1 MSILRRTQHL
11 TACTVL
17 AAVAAFAQQAPT
29 NLYLLPNS
37 SSVSPTTASFRTDP
51 FTIFSSFAVQPGTSF
66 LLMHPNG
73 QKLYSISRS
82 GGDTLV
88 TLDAVNPGTVLRRQS
103 LGQAEAAAL
112 SPDGRRLLIAAGSLH
127 ILDTTNETVLSSL
140 SDVGN
145 TPIDVAVSL
154 DGSRAFVL
162 SQASNRLTA
171 VDLNTNTVVGTP
183 INVPGLSTGV
193 TVAPNGLVYVSTGNL
208 IQVIDGRTMTIVK
221 EIPLNASPGKLV
233 FTPDGLWGLAV
244 NRTPITGSSILMFDV
259 AGQKLQG
266 SIPNFQVTMDRLLV
280 AGNNRIYAI
289 SNQTASLYEVTT
301 SPLNINPPQ
310 FSGLGT
316 LPNVT
321 DMAVSNELPTPRFL
335 FLSTPS
341 SLYRFDLNSLP
352 PLAAGQVAIPAQPGP
367 LVHLSA
373 QTTGTPTSVLAY
385 NTAQSTTPGGTYRPL
400 LVRALNSFGKPLYG
414 VNVTFSSDNGA
425 AQILGATTTTN
436 VEGWAQTTVIAPTTA
451 GTFNVTASVGPG
463 PNQPTATYTLTTS
476 SSTGGGGGTTS
487 ALSIASGQGQMVGE
501 QFLVTEPMT
510 VRLVDSRGNPVAGET
525 ITFTISNGNGTLATS
540 TFDGTIIPNATCSG
554 TSCTVTTDSNGLA
567 GVGFLA
573 SSIAPG
579 FSYSQQTISASNG
592 QATVNFIVTTLLSQL
607 PGGGQA
613 AQPLAQRLK
622 PTENLISAPAG
633 GIVNE
638 AIVVRVVAT
647 SGIQS
652 GQPIPNVALKIR
664 TDYTDPTQGPTASCV
679 GNDGGVALTDA
690 TGLAV
695 CNLKAGGKLG
705 RTQLFVVIGSAL
717 NLGGGTLTLDVRAGA
732 PGVLRIVQGNNQGG
746 NPGQRLPLAFVI
758 EVQDGFGNV
767 LPGQA
772 VTWEVA
778 TPNSITLANVV
789 STSDANGR
797 VSALGTL
804 GNVAGTNQ
812 VRVKIGNITQTF
824 NFTVNLNISQMNKVS
839 GDGQTSLVN
848 QSFSAPLV
856 VEVRD
861 ERGGT
866 VPNQAVRWSILS
878 GIATLSSASAATDA
892 AGRSSV
898 NVTAGN
904 SAGTVT
910 VAASLG
916 SFTQTFTLTVRPP
929 GPVFSASGIVT
940 TARNLPGIA
949 PCALAT
955 IFGSNLAS
963 GINGVVNTNFLGI
976 GGLPLTYN
984 NLEVVIGGSSAPI
997 LALSNINGAES
1008 VVVQVPCEV
1017 APGRTSVLIRI
1028 TGASAQVDNV
1038 QVLRAAPGIFETAAT
1053 ASQRAYAAVIRPDGT
1068 YVTPTNPARRG
1079 EVVLAAVTGLGQTT
1093 APAVTNAVGNGSQAV
1108 SAPLIVGVN
1117 DQGVR
1122 LVSATYAPGMIG
1134 VYWVAFEIPADATT
1148 GTFRSFSI
1156 AADNGSGD
1164 LAFSNSSAI
1173 AAIQ

>member
-1 MSILRRTQHL
+1 MSILRRTL
-11 TACTVL
+11 RFTACAL
-17 AAVAAFAQQAPT
+17 LAAFAVLAQAPT

-51 FTIFSSFAVQPGTSF
+51 FTIFSSFAVQPGASF

-73 QKLYSISRS
+73 QKLYSVSRS

-103 LGQAEAAAL
+103 LGQAEAATL

-127 ILDTTNETVLSSL
+127 ILDTTNETVLASL

-171 VDLNTNTVVGTP
+171 VDLNTNTVAGSSVT
-183 INVPGLSTGV
+183 VPGLSTGV
-193 TVAPNGLVYVSTGNL
+193 AVAPNGLVYVSTGNL
-208 IQVIDGRTMTIVK
+208 IQVIDGRTMTTVK

-233 FTPDGLWGLAV
+233 FTADGLWGLAV

-259 AGQKLQG
+259 AAQKLQG
-266 SIPNFQVTMDRLLV
+266 SIPNFQVTMDRLVV
-280 AGNNRIYAI
+280 AGNNRIYAL
-289 SNQTASLYEVTT
+289 SSQTASLYEVTT

-341 SLYRFDLNSLP
+341 SLYRFDLSSLP
-352 PLAAGQVAIPAQPGP
+352 PLAAGQVAIPTQPGP

-373 QTTGTPTSVLAY
+373 QTTGTPTSVLSY
-385 NTAQSTTPGGTYRPL
+385 NNTQSTAPGGTYRPL
-400 LVRALNSFGKPLYG
+400 IVRALSSTGKPLYG
-414 VNVTFSSDNGA
+414 VNVTFSSDNAG

-436 VEGWAQTTVIAPTTA
+436 AEGWAQTTVIAPTTA

-463 PNQPTATYTLTTS
+463 PNQPTAVFTLTTS
-476 SSTGGGGGTTS
+476 SGSTGGGGGATS
-487 ALSIASGQGQMVGE
+487 LLSIASGQGQMVGE
-501 QFLVTEPMT
+501 QFLLTEPMT
-510 VRLVDSRGNPVAGET
+510 VRLVDNRGNPVVGET
-525 ITFTISNGNGTLATS
+525 ITFTIANGNGTLATS

-554 TSCTVTTDSNGLA
+554 ACTVTTDANGYA
-567 GVGFLA
+567 GIGFLA
-573 SSIAPG
+573 SSISPG

-592 QATVNFIVTTLLSQL
+592 QGTVNFIVTTLLSQL

-613 AQPLAQRLK
+613 AQPLAQRIK
-622 PTENLISAPAG
+622 PNDNVISAPAG

-652 GQPIPNVALKIR
+652 GQPIPNVALKVR
-664 TDYTDPTQGPTASCV
+664 TDYSDPTLGPTATCV
-679 GNDGGVALTDA
+679 GDGGVAMTDA
-690 TGLAV
+690 TGLAT

-705 RTQLFVVIGSAL
+705 RTQLYAVVGSAL
-717 NLGGGTLTLDVRAGA
+717 NLGGGSLTLEVLPGA
-732 PGVLRIVQGNNQGG
+732 PGLLRIVQGNNQSGA
-746 NPGQRLPLAFVI
+746 PGQRLPLAFLI

-767 LPGQA
+767 LPGQT

-804 GNVAGTNQ
+804 GSIAGSNQ

-824 NFTVNLNISQMNKVS
+824 NFTVNLTISQLNKLT
-839 GDGQTSLVN
+839 GDGQTTLIN
-848 QSFSAPLV
+848 QAFSAPLV

-861 ERGGT
+861 ERGGA
-866 VPNQAVRWSILS
+866 VPNQAVSWSILS
-878 GIATLSSASAATDA
+878 GAATLSSASASTDA
-892 AGRSSV
+892 AGRSQVS
-898 NVTAGN
+898 VTAGG
-904 SAGTVT
+904 SAGTVS
-910 VAASLG
+910 VRASLG
-916 SFTQTFTLTVRPP
+916 SLSQTFTLTVRPP
-929 GPVFSASGIVT
+929 GPVFNASGIVT
-940 TARNLPGIA
+940 TARNQPGLV

-955 IFGSNLAS
+955 VFGSNIAA

-984 NLEVVIGGSSAPI
+984 NLEVVIGGASAPI
-997 LALSNINGAES
+997 LALSNVNGQES

-1038 QVLRAAPGIFETAAT
+1038 QVFRAAPGIFETAAT
-1053 ASQRAYAAVIRPDGT
+1053 ASQRAYAAIIRPDGT

-1079 EVVLAAVTGLGQTT
+1079 EVVIAAVTGLGQTT
-1093 APAVTNAVGNGSQAV
+1093 PPAVTNAVGNGGQLVA
-1108 SAPLIVGVN
+1108 APLIVGVN

-1122 LVSATYAPGMIG
+1122 IVSASYAQGMIG
-1134 VYWVAFEIPADATT
+1134 VYWVAFEIPADAAT
-1148 GTFRSFSI
+1148 GTYRSFSM

-1164 LAFSNSSAI
+1164 LVFSNSSAI